1 MRDRDKQWLDDE
13 EVIRPLEVE
22 VERAGGQT
30 AFARLSGLN
39 RNYLNKFL
47 KDYGRSPSAS
57 DAAQAAAGIYPG
69 VSTAL
74 AKTLTDGRQKKPRRG
89 KCRGQAEEYCCPHAG
104 SVRSESTRSTISA
117 AIPPNEGGAR
127 QRFGCPADVRLLA

>member
-57 DAAQAAAGIYPG
+57 
-69 VSTAL
+69 
-74 AKTLTDGRQKKPRRG
+74 R
-89 KCRGQAEEYCCPHAG
+89 CCSSCG
-104 SVRSESTRSTISA
+104 GYISRSEH
-117 AIPPNEGGAR
+117 GAE
-127 QRFGCPADVRLLA
+127 QRL